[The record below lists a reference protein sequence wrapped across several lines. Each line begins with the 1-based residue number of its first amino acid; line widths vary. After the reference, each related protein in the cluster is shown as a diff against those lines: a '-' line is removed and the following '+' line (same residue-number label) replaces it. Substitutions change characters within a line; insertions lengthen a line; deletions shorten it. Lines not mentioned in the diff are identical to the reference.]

1 VTRALKRFSG
11 TPFHLLGII
20 SSAAVRA
27 AFLLPYTRKENF
39 MARVTGIGG
48 VFLKARDPKALAG
61 WYAQHLGIQLADY
74 GGATLLWSD
83 EVPAGTGQTAW
94 MLFPD
99 TTKHF
104 GAPMQGAMI
113 NYRVDDL
120 EALLTK
126 LRAAN
131 VPIDPHQESAPYG
144 HFAWIT
150 DPEGNR
156 VELWQPLVETP

>member
-1 VTRALKRFSG
+1 MQRRCLFVASRSHLKE
-11 TPFHLLGII
+11 T
-20 SSAAVRA
+20 
-27 AFLLPYTRKENF
+27 F

-48 VFLKARDPKALAG
+48 VFLKARDPKALSA

-74 GGATLLWSD
+74 GGASLLWSD
-83 EVPAGTGQTAW
+83 EVPAGTGQTTW

-104 GAPMQGAMI
+104 GAPTQRAMI

-120 EALLTK
+120 AALLAQ

-131 VPIDPHQESAPYG
+131 VPVDPDQQSYPYG

-156 VELWQPLVETP
+156 VELWQPVVDNP

>member
-1 VTRALKRFSG
+1 
-11 TPFHLLGII
+11 
-20 SSAAVRA
+20 
-27 AFLLPYTRKENF
+27 

-48 VFLKARDPKALAG
+48 VFLKARDPKALAA
-61 WYAQHLGIQLADY
+61 WYAQHLGIQMADY
-74 GGATLLWSD
+74 GGATFLWSD
-83 EVPAGTGQTAW
+83 ELPAGTGQTAW

-99 TTKHF
+99 ASKHF
-104 GAPMQGAMI
+104 GSETQRAMI

-120 EALLTK
+120 EALLTQ

-131 VPIDPHQESAPYG
+131 VPVDPKQESASYG

-156 VELWQPLVETP
+156 VELWQPLVDTP